1 MVVWKCVFV
10 QVLCGRSKR
19 VRMKYRRALIMCAK
33 CKRWSGWI
41 SRTKGGVKRIDTRC
55 SCCGS
60 RLRHTE
66 HPDKDRQFINCYRP
80 GRGAH
85 NRSQSVFKFIPCTSN
100 IDVKREAARRNA
112 RGQFD
117 KAEYLDRAMTFVKA
131 KDWDDVRLK

>member
-1 MVVWKCVFV
+1 MVVWKSVFV
-10 QVLCGRSKR
+10 RVLR
-19 VRMKYRRALIMCAK
+19 VHGNGVQMKYRRALIMCAK

-66 HPDKDRQFINCYRP
+66 HPDRARQYVNCYRP

-85 NRSQSVFKFIPCTSN
+85 NRSQSVLKFIPCTSDF
-100 IDVKREAARRNA
+100 DVKREAGRRNA
-112 RGQFD
+112 RGQFN
-117 KAEYLDRAMTFVKA
+117 KAQFDDRGMTFVKA
-131 KDWDDVRLK
+131 KDWDDVRLR